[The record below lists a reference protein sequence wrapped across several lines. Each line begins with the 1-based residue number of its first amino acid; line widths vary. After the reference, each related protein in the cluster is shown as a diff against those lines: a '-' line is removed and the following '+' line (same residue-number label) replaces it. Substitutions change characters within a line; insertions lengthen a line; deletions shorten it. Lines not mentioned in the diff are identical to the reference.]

1 MSQIDGRNYTHG
13 SGEEWFVTFNGAI
26 QTPMFNSEGA
36 AEAFLDGLM
45 KGVRIPEP
53 IRSVRGDVPLE
64 PTYSRMQDEQAR
76 IQRELKR

>member
-1 MSQIDGRNYTHG
+1 MSRIDSKNYTHG
-13 SGEEWFVTFNGAI
+13 SGEEWYVTFNGAI
-26 QTPMFNSEGA
+26 QTPTFNSEGA

-45 KGVRIPEP
+45 RGDRTPEP
-53 IRSVRGDVPLE
+53 IKSVRGDISLE